1 MHSIKTT
8 ISGDIRWYWSNAVG
22 TSFADSLISFA
33 LILLVLNVTGSLSMM
48 AAMSITMALPNIVIG
63 LFSSVWVDRWNP
75 RRVVQI
81 SQLCRAGVV
90 CCFILVDHFD
100 AIWLAFVIAFA
111 QSVIGT
117 FDDPSRGKIVRALTT
132 DENRL
137 SVNSFTQTGRTIASV
152 AGTTCGG
159 VIVAYTHDSFGVV
172 FLLAAA
178 CYAAMGWIVGHIS
191 VDATTEH
198 IEPGRSGNYWQ
209 ELQVGLKAVR
219 ESPALIAVLVAAMT
233 TTIGA
238 AAATVLLTPLLVN
251 ELNISPAWFGIVEGS
266 QAIGSVAVSLL
277 IGVIGSR
284 LNVHRLIVWA
294 LVGTG
299 IVIALIGSAPNIWTL
314 LMCMLAVGITI
325 TPVGSSFS
333 TILQSHADP
342 TVIGR
347 VGAVLNMILEPFSI
361 LGMAGAG
368 LMAERVGIQP
378 VYWLAGLL
386 CVTGGISASV
396 LLGGESKVA

>member
-1 MHSIKTT
+1 MHRRSSVTADTT
-8 ISGDIRWYWSNAVG
+8 IHH
-22 TSFADSLISFA
+22 DSTFR
-33 LILLVLNVTGSLSMM
+33 TR
-48 AAMSITMALPNIVIG
+48 
-63 LFSSVWVDRWNP
+63 SS
-75 RRVVQI
+75 
-81 SQLCRAGVV
+81 VV

-159 VIVAYTHDSFGVV
+159 VIVVYTPDSFGVV

-178 CYAAMGWIVGHIS
+178 CYAAMGWIVAHIS

-209 ELQVGLKAVR
+209 ELRVGLKAVR

-251 ELNISPAWFGIVEGS
+251 ELGISPAWFGIVEGS
-266 QAIGSVAVSLL
+266 QAVGSVAVSLV

-284 LNVHRLIVWA
+284 LNVNRLIVWA

-386 CVTGGISASV
+386 CVIGGISASV
-396 LLGGESKVA
+396 LLGRESEVA